1 MMHSRWMTWPFL
13 NIINGRVRV
22 VHYGT
27 VLTIMQ
33 VLFLNMHHITTNYE
47 CDADAN
53 KRSLSKGYSYCLKK
67 SILR

>member
-1 MMHSRWMTWPFL
+1 MDDLAVFEHHQWSCSCSTLQYSFK
-13 NIINGRVRV
+13 
-22 VHYGT
+22 
-27 VLTIMQ
+27 TIMQ